1 MPDNKYH
8 ILVEYQHKHGTSFVL
23 CDSWE
28 TAGKAAESIAA
39 EWRGEWEIS
48 EDLTDKQCVDDWGG
62 LTGWSE
68 FINIHEMALTTM
80 ETYSYP
86 QIIPS
91 NLEYKET

>member
-1 MPDNKYH
+1 LPDYKYH

>member
-1 MPDNKYH
+1 MLDYKYH

>member
-1 MPDNKYH
+1 LPDNKYH

>member
-1 MPDNKYH
+1 VPDYKYH